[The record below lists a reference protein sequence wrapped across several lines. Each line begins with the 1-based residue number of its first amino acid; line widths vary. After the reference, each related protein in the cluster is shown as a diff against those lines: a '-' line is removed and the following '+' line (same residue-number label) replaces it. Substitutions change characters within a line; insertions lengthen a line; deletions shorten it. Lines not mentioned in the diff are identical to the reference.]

1 MNELEEHVA
10 VMLGGA
16 GDIGSAAAL
25 EMAQH
30 GAHVVLLDIN
40 SDSIDQA
47 VERIESR
54 GGHVTGEVVDALDF
68 DAAADVLNAI
78 SERLGRIDFLSY
90 LVGWIALRPSL
101 EVPIDEFRRTLDVN
115 LSAQFVWAQAVA
127 RIMARQDRGGSI
139 ALISSILS
147 FGGIP
152 RRAAYTASR
161 GGINQLVRTLAVEW
175 APLGIRV
182 NAIAPGWVETQALQ
196 QLGLPLDKYR
206 RRTPMQRLTTPDDVA
221 GAFRF
226 LASHSSRW
234 ITGIILTVDGGVTA
248 YLGPG
253 DPATA

>member
-127 RIMARQDRGGSI
+127 RIMPVKTAAVLLPSSVQFSASEASLGGPPI
-139 ALISSILS
+139 Q
-147 FGGIP
+147 
-152 RRAAYTASR
+152 RAAVESTNSYAPWLLSGRPLGSVLTQSH
-161 GGINQLVRTLAVEW
+161 LVGWKRKHCSNLDSLSTSTAVEPPCS
-175 APLGIRV
+175 A
-182 NAIAPGWVETQALQ
+182 
-196 QLGLPLDKYR
+196 
-206 RRTPMQRLTTPDDVA
+206 
-221 GAFRF
+221 
-226 LASHSSRW
+226 
-234 ITGIILTVDGGVTA
+234 
-248 YLGPG
+248 
-253 DPATA
+253 